1 MSFQSMRSN
10 IFSSHS
16 LIGCQK
22 FVSIKG
28 FPDIPPNVKN
38 DLVHFYKAYTPLFS
52 WQRQY
57 WYKLR

>member
-10 IFSSHS
+10 IFPSHS

-28 FPDIPPNVKN
+28 FPDKPPNVKN
-38 DLVHFYKAYTPLFS
+38 DLVHFYRACTPLFS
-52 WQRQY
+52 WQRRY